1 MGSGS
6 TFPGI
11 SPRMILSHGLDRGIS
26 ASIPPFELQWCGGSV
41 YPRNIMPALATLLAK
56 QKPLCHTG
64 FSAQFTPEPNS
75 LGVCLIPG
83 TVLTYRV
90 ALWSVTGVGPC
101 TGLLSQQG
109 LMLDLM
115 VCCCC
120 CLEILSDL
128 IFELSFVCEV

>member
-41 YPRNIMPALATLLAK
+41 YPRNIMPPLATLLAK

-75 LGVCLIPG
+75 LRGVSDPWNCVDI
-83 TVLTYRV
+83 
-90 ALWSVTGVGPC
+90 
-101 TGLLSQQG
+101 QG
-109 LMLDLM
+109 GSM
-115 VCCCC
+115 VRDRGG
-120 CLEILSDL
+120 SMHRA
-128 IFELSFVCEV
+128 SFSAGAHA